1 MMICDANII
10 LRYLLEDIPEL
21 SDKAANFIEKEQIF
35 IPFEV
40 VAEVVYVLEKVYSI
54 QRKEFSETLI
64 DMINYPN
71 IETLDKKVLEY
82 ALNLFSQTKTDFV
95 DTLLCGY
102 VYVQN
107 EDVITFDYKLS
118 NRIKRIKEMTGKM

>member
-1 MMICDANII
+1 MICDANII